1 MPNSFLTAYEIQKYS
16 DKTISIQMVQIKKKK
31 KALKDFSL
39 VFNQNLHKQKIGVQ
53 IHLIHAIIKVGLR
66 GKLIAIPPVC
76 LSVTTQQLI

>member
-1 MPNSFLTAYEIQKYS
+1 MKSKNTQTRQFLFKWS
-16 DKTISIQMVQIKKKK
+16 KLKKKK